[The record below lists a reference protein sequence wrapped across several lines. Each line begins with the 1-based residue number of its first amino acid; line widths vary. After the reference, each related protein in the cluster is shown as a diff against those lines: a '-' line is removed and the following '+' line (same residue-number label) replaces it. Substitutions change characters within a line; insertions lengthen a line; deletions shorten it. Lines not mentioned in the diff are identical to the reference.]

1 MGSFVISE
9 LPHPP
14 KEKYS
19 LAEPQHP
26 PKVKYSLSTD
36 TTELQGGKHDGNP
49 HTTRHDPQDGLE
61 CRRQA
66 SCMGLLQGEVGA
78 VLCDCWHSQRGQGDP
93 YSLLWWQGGFRVMDS
108 LEGQG
113 GRGQRYRVQGLC
125 QQL

>member
-1 MGSFVISE
+1 MGSIVIAE

-26 PKVKYSLSTD
+26 PKVKYFLKTN
-36 TTELQGGKHDGNP
+36 TTELQGGRYDGNP

-66 SCMGLLQGEVGA
+66 AWAFYRERLEQYFVIAGTPKEARVTHILF
-78 VLCDCWHSQRGQGDP
+78 
-93 YSLLWWQGGFRVMDS
+93 YGGKEAS
-108 LEGQG
+108 E
-113 GRGQRYRVQGLC
+113 
-125 QQL
+125 

>member
-1 MGSFVISE
+1 MGSFAISE
-9 LPHPP
+9 PPHPP

-26 PKVKYSLSTD
+26 PKVKYSLSTV
-36 TTELQGGKHDGNP
+36 TTELQGGNHNGDT

-78 VLCDCWHSQRGQGDP
+78 VLRYCWHSQWGQGDP

-108 LEGQG
+108 LEGPG
-113 GRGQRYRVQGLC
+113 GRGQR
-125 QQL
+125 